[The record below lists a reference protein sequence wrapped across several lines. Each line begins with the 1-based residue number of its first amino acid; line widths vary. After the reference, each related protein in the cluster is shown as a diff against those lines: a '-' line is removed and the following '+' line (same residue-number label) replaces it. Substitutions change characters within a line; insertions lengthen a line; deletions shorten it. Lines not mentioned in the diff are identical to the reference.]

1 MVALRETVGATVG
14 EEVELEG
21 FWAEVLREWLVVEGF
36 WADGHVEVRV
46 VREAMAVA
54 GLRDIVVLEVVR
66 MSVSWVFEEILVICA
81 PVGSSSSSESK
92 AVMSAADLFCA
103 GRIESLGRRT
113 GGRNW
118 LEVDGRRD

>member
-54 GLRDIVVLEVVR
+54 GLRDIVVVEVVR
-66 MSVSWVFEEILVICA
+66 M
-81 PVGSSSSSESK
+81 
-92 AVMSAADLFCA
+92 
-103 GRIESLGRRT
+103 
-113 GGRNW
+113 
-118 LEVDGRRD
+118 